1 MPPRELTL
9 TIEKPAAG
17 GRMIARHEGQVVLV
31 AGAIPGERVR
41 ADVEQVRS
49 GVMYARVSEVLDAS
63 PIGVLQICD
72 PACGGSVYAACLVRR
87 ASAA

>member
-1 MPPRELTL
+1 MSTVLSL

-41 ADVEQVRS
+41 ARVQQVRG
-49 GVMYARVSEVLDAS
+49 GVIYAEVTEVEHASEDRREPRA
-63 PIGVLQICD
+63 D
-72 PACGGSVYAACLVRR
+72 PACGGTCSRTSR
-87 ASAA
+87 TSASSP